1 MLKFINS
8 EKAQNFAKSSPY
20 FLSYVVPVKIKV
32 KILQNFVA
40 YSEYR
45 THAIISCG
53 LYIFYPISKDHLC
66 TVTFGLM
73 YGLYSRAAS
82 NQEWHTVSKYRL
94 KNSKCEKVQPRSDI
108 L

>member
-45 THAIISCG
+45 TRAIISCG
-53 LYIFYPISKDHLC
+53 LYIFYPISKDHFFVFKEVFQNLC
-66 TVTFGLM
+66 VQERLPIKSGL
-73 YGLYSRAAS
+73 
-82 NQEWHTVSKYRL
+82 
-94 KNSKCEKVQPRSDI
+94 
-108 L
+108 